1 MTEQGMIEGGMTA
14 ESVTVAGGQT
24 EAFEFPIL
32 VGDIGGTN
40 ARFAVVEHAGAAT
53 GEPQIV
59 HTADFATIDDAIRAA
74 VLERLGVQPRSA
86 LLAIAGPVIGDEI
99 PLTNCPWVVKPK
111 GMAATVGLMDV
122 MVLNDFEA
130 QALAVVALGDH
141 HLEKIGGG
149 EPLPHAGRAVLGP
162 GTGLGVAGLLR
173 SDGKWIPVAGEG
185 GHMDIGP
192 RTPRDYQVW
201 PHIEPLEGR
210 VSGEQ
215 ILSGR
220 GLVNT
225 YRAVALADGKTPVF
239 TTPAEVTK
247 AALEK
252 SDPVAEEALCALC
265 HLPRPDGRRRGA
277 GVQGARR
284 RLSRRRHR
292 AEDHPGAESRQFPRR
307 LQRQGAAQRMDG
319 RNTGLCDHRS
329 ARRAGRACSLCAR
342 AAHIR
347 RRDRRPPLAQLTAG
361 KEQL

>member
-1 MTEQGMIEGGMTA
+1 MTGDAATVSGGSA
-14 ESVTVAGGQT
+14 

-59 HTADFATIDDAIRAA
+59 HTADFPTIDDAIRVA
-74 VLERLGVQPRSA
+74 VIERLKIQPRSA
-86 LLAIAGPVIGDEI
+86 LLALAGPVIGDEI

-111 GMAATVGLMDV
+111 GMAATVGLTDIML
-122 MVLNDFEA
+122 LNDFEA

-141 HLEKIGGG
+141 HVEKIGGADA
-149 EPLPHAGRAVLGP
+149 LPHAGRAVLGP
-162 GTGLGVAGLLR
+162 GTGLGVAGLIK
-173 SDGKWIPVAGEG
+173 SDGKWIPVPGEG

-225 YRAVALADGKTPVF
+225 YRAIAAADAKSPVF
-239 TTPAEVTK
+239 TTPAEITK
-247 AALEK
+247 AAL
-252 SDPVAEEALCALC
+252 DGTDVVAQEALSLFVTCLGRTAGDVALVFKAQGGVYLAGGIAQRIIPALKAGNFRAAFNDKAP
-265 HLPRPDGRRRGA
+265 HSEWMADIPIYVITDPLGALAGLATYAREPHAFGVETAGRRW
-277 GVQGARR
+277 
-284 RLSRRRHR
+284 
-292 AEDHPGAESRQFPRR
+292 
-307 LQRQGAAQRMDG
+307 
-319 RNTGLCDHRS
+319 RN
-329 ARRAGRACSLCAR
+329 
-342 AAHIR
+342 
-347 RRDRRPPLAQLTAG
+347 
-361 KEQL
+361 

>member
-1 MTEQGMIEGGMTA
+1 MTNQGMIGGDIKIESMTA
-14 ESVTVAGGQT
+14 GGGQT

-53 GEPQIV
+53 GMPEIV

-111 GMAATVGLMDV
+111 GMVATVGLMDV

-141 HLEKIGGG
+141 HLEKIGSG
-149 EPLPHAGRAVLGP
+149 EALTHAAKAVLGA
-162 GTGLGVAGLLR
+162 GTGLGVAGLIR

-225 YRAVALADGKTPVF
+225 YRAVAAADGKTPVF
-239 TTPAEVTK
+239 ATPAEVTK
-247 AALEK
+247 AALERT
-252 SDPVAEEALCALC
+252 DPVAEEALALFVTC
-265 HLPRPDGRRRGA
+265 LGRTAGDVALMFKAQGGVYLAGGIAQKIVPALKSGNFRAAFDDKAPHSDWMAEIPVYVITDPLGALAGLAAYARAPHTFGVETAGRRW
-277 GVQGARR
+277 
-284 RLSRRRHR
+284 
-292 AEDHPGAESRQFPRR
+292 
-307 LQRQGAAQRMDG
+307 
-319 RNTGLCDHRS
+319 RS
-329 ARRAGRACSLCAR
+329 
-342 AAHIR
+342 
-347 RRDRRPPLAQLTAG
+347 
-361 KEQL
+361 

>member
-1 MTEQGMIEGGMTA
+1 MNEGMTDQGM
-14 ESVTVAGGQT
+14 AGADRQS

-32 VGDIGGTN
+32 IGDIGGTN
-40 ARFAVVEHAGAAT
+40 ARFAVIEHARAEA
-53 GEPQIV
+53 GEPEIV
-59 HTADFATIDDAIRAA
+59 HTANFATIDDAIRQA
-74 VLERLGVQPRSA
+74 VLERLSVQPRSA
-86 LLAIAGPVIGDEI
+86 VIAVAGPVNGDEI
-99 PLTNCPWVVKPK
+99 PLTNCPWIVRPK
-111 GMAATVGLMDV
+111 GMKAAVGLMDV
-122 MVLNDFEA
+122 VVLNDFEA

-162 GTGLGVAGLLR
+162 GTGLGVAGLIK

-225 YRAVALADGKTPVF
+225 YRAVAAAAGKTPVF
-239 TTPAEVTK
+239 TTPADVTR

-252 SDPVAEEALCALC
+252 TDPVAEEALALFVTC
-265 HLPRPDGRRRGA
+265 LGRTAGDVALVFKAQGGVYLAGGIAQKILPALKSGNFRAAFNDKAPHSAWMADIPAYVITHPYAALAGLAAYARAPHDFGVATAGRRW
-277 GVQGARR
+277 
-284 RLSRRRHR
+284 
-292 AEDHPGAESRQFPRR
+292 
-307 LQRQGAAQRMDG
+307 
-319 RNTGLCDHRS
+319 RN
-329 ARRAGRACSLCAR
+329 
-342 AAHIR
+342 
-347 RRDRRPPLAQLTAG
+347 
-361 KEQL
+361 